1 MIKTIWAIALFTTS
15 LAAAEPNTL
24 TAAERAAGWTLLF
37 DGKTLKGWVDP
48 AKQTPP
54 GDSFRAVEGMIAAT
68 AQPKFREDM
77 VTVEKFKNFEL
88 RFDWKISPGGNSG
101 VKYLVQDT
109 ALIHP
114 SLFPKSP
121 AKPLPKFEDRMDYLL
136 RGKRPLRSSLPA
148 DGQGEIYQVAFEYQ
162 VIDNTAHA
170 DAKRSQ
176 KSWAGALYQLVEP
189 VGAVPKAVGEWNE
202 GRIVING
209 DHVEHWLNGVKVVDT
224 SLNDPAIPEGLAK
237 RWTTKGRVYELLTQ
251 RVHKTGPVV
260 LQNHDDAAWYR
271 NLKIRRLP

>member
-1 MIKTIWAIALFTTS
+1 MAIMAGVLV
-15 LAAAEPNTL
+15 AAEPNTL
-24 TAAERAAGWTLLF
+24 TAAERTAGWKLLF

-54 GDSFRAVEGMIAAT
+54 GDSFRVVDGMIAST
-68 AQPKFREDM
+68 AKPKFREDM
-77 VTVEKFKNFEL
+77 LTTEKFKNFEL

-109 ALIHP
+109 AIIHP
-114 SLFPKSP
+114 SLF
-121 AKPLPKFEDRMDYLL
+121 AVKPMAKFEDRIDYLL
-136 RGKRPLRSSLPA
+136 RSAKRPIRSSLPA
-148 DGQGEIYQVAFEYQ
+148 DGEVEIYQVAFEYQ

-176 KSWAGALYQLVEP
+176 KSWAGALYQLIAPE
-189 VGAVPKAVGEWNE
+189 GAGPKAVGEWNE
-202 GRIVING
+202 GRIVVRG
-209 DHVEHWLNGVKVVDT
+209 DRIEHWLNGVKVVDA
-224 SLNDPAIPEGLAK
+224 SLNEAAVPDGLAA

-251 RVHKTGPVV
+251 RANKTGPIV
-260 LQNHDDAAWYR
+260 LQNHSDAAWYR